1 MPRPKKVPEYLEG
14 PQAAE
19 NFVRTMRTL
28 VNTPRQTMTTH
39 TAVTTE
45 VTAET
50 RHVVRSKKKDQKMG
64 KARRDR

>member
-28 VNTPRQTMTTH
+28 VNTPRR
-39 TAVTTE
+39 TATVERRETVS
-45 VTAET
+45 VTAEVT
-50 RHVVRSKKKDQKMG
+50 RPSRRKKPKK
-64 KARRDR
+64 